1 MSKITKQISLYAL
14 LIITLALVFGTPLLS
29 LAACTDNGYC
39 IITTIP
45 GTEIKMGDSV
55 KGSGLTLAKYIQQI
69 YIFSLGIVG
78 LIAVAAIVYWS
89 FTYIISA
96 GNPSKM
102 SDAMGGIKDAV
113 LGLIILLLATL
124 ILNFINPNLTKLNP
138 FDSLA
143 DQLNENKVVEAPIPQ
158 SIWIQKST
166 GAMRIEDANFNCS
179 FFGKIDS
186 GSCDASAELAPKN
199 SVSPGSNICCV
210 ERSAPRDDLVGPP
223 DPSLEGPPAP

>member
-1 MSKITKQISLYAL
+1 MFKITKQISLYVL
-14 LIITLALVFGTPLLS
+14 LILALIIVLGTPLLS
-29 LAACTDNGYC
+29 IAAPDDNGYH

-45 GTEIKMGDSV
+45 GTDIKMGNAV
-55 KGSGLTLAKYIQQI
+55 KGSDLTLAKYIQQI

-138 FDSLA
+138 FSSLEG
-143 DQLNENKVVEAPIPQ
+143 QLNEGAKGPAAFSTPTWVQKTNFGSGDYTSCSQVGKVDAIGCDPGTEQAPIGNNLCCMDE
-158 SIWIQKST
+158 
-166 GAMRIEDANFNCS
+166 GAPNNNF
-179 FFGKIDS
+179 F
-186 GSCDASAELAPKN
+186 
-199 SVSPGSNICCV
+199 
-210 ERSAPRDDLVGPP
+210 
-223 DPSLEGPPAP
+223 GPPAP

>member
-1 MSKITKQISLYAL
+1 MPKTLKQILSYSL
-14 LIITLALVFGTPLLS
+14 LIITLTLSLGTPLIS
-29 LAACTDNGYC
+29 FAACPDNGYC
-39 IITTIP
+39 IITTLP
-45 GTEIKMGDSV
+45 GSKEVVAGTSV
-55 KGSGLTLAKYIQQI
+55 KGGALTLAKYIEQI

-78 LIAVAAIVYWS
+78 LIAVAAIVFWS

-143 DQLNENKVVEAPIPQ
+143 GKLNEDAKGPALFSTPTWVQKTNRGSGGYTSCGQVGKVDAIGCDPGTEPAPIGNNLCCMDE
-158 SIWIQKST
+158 
-166 GAMRIEDANFNCS
+166 GAPNNNF
-179 FFGKIDS
+179 
-186 GSCDASAELAPKN
+186 
-199 SVSPGSNICCV
+199 V
-210 ERSAPRDDLVGPP
+210 
-223 DPSLEGPPAP
+223 GPPAP